1 MRSSAAASAGSGAD
15 FPDALPSPT
24 SPAAAP
30 SHTSPGRHYYLAV
43 DRNQFKMRT
52 LLELLGV
59 VSDRR
64 GGLPIAI
71 CVSSRD
77 ELDAVCAAI
86 ANLPFVSMSPLSH
99 GCLRSKY
106 SSLHVKINILLMVLF
121 YEQYSDQDEAER
133 ASILEKFRQ
142 ETILWNQTTKA
153 TAIAESS
160 KPESMGTKLTIIVA
174 TDACLPLAAMAEA
187 PLLARVLLNYELPAK
202 KEAYLRRMSTCLAA
216 DGIVINMVVGGEVA
230 TLKALEENSGLLIA
244 EMPIHVR

>member
-1 MRSSAAASAGSGAD
+1 MRSSAAAGAGSGAD

-24 SPAAAP
+24 SSAAAP
-30 SHTSPGRHYYLAV
+30 SHPSPGRHYYLAV

-86 ANLPFVSMSPLSH
+86 ANLPFVSMSPL
-99 GCLRSKY
+99 
-106 SSLHVKINILLMVLF
+106 
-121 YEQYSDQDEAER
+121 QYSDQAEAER

-160 KPESMGTKLTIIVA
+160 TTE
-174 TDACLPLAAMAEA
+174 
-187 PLLARVLLNYELPAK
+187 N
-202 KEAYLRRMSTCLAA
+202 
-216 DGIVINMVVGGEVA
+216 GIVINMVVGGEVA

-244 EMPIHVR
+244 EMPIHVSEIL